1 MSESTTAMTSSTSVY
16 TTRRFWERLW
26 RTAGLQFV
34 VFFIIAYL
42 VYGNQPQVGASADS
56 LVAFY
61 HGDRMRILIA
71 AVFCGLNVLNLM
83 WFAAALKTTLAD
95 AGQDGWGTAATA
107 SSAALGGLF
116 LLMITVAATLAY
128 SIAGS
133 GNDALTSGLNDF
145 LWVSVVL
152 SSFPRAMLIMA
163 GTFGLWRAGLI
174 SNARFAAGVAALLL
188 VLLGGTTWLS
198 GGFWA
203 ADGAYSRFVSPL
215 IGLVWIVV
223 VSRVLLSR
231 GPATHAA
238 W

>member
-1 MSESTTAMTSSTSVY
+1 MSESTAAMTSSAGVY
-16 TTRRFWERLW
+16 TTRGFWERLW

-34 VFFIIAYL
+34 AFFIVAYL
-42 VYGNQPQVGASADS
+42 IYGNQPQVGASADS

-61 HGDRMRILIA
+61 HGGRMRILIA
-71 AVFCGLNVLNLM
+71 AVFSGVNVLNLM

-95 AGQDGWGTAATA
+95 AGQDGWAAAATA

-116 LLMITVAATLAY
+116 LLMITVAAALAY
-128 SIAGS
+128 AIAGS
-133 GNDALTSGLNDF
+133 GNDAVTSALNDF

-163 GTFGLWRAGLI
+163 GTFGLWRAKLI
-174 SNARFAAGVAALLL
+174 SSARFAAGVAALLL
-188 VLLGGTTWLS
+188 VLLGGTTWLI

-203 ADGAYSRFVSPL
+203 ADGVYSRFVSPL

-231 GPATHAA
+231 SPATRAA